1 MGGADTATPGQYE
14 VHLDVF
20 QGPFDLLLQLI
31 AKRKLDITEV
41 DLADITQDFLASLQG
56 IDELDLET
64 ATRFLV
70 VAATLVELK
79 AARLLPRDQ
88 QEELEDLLGEA
99 RDMLYAR
106 LLEYRAFR
114 DVAWE
119 LQVRLEVHGD
129 HHGRDVPLDPVWRRL
144 VPDADLHVGIE
155 DLARLAALATAPR
168 PEPEIRIDHIRR
180 SFISIQDAAGRVLDA
195 VMDPGDT
202 TGFVSLVT
210 GQRRGDAIVF
220 FLAMLEL
227 YKLGHLDLEQP
238 DHRGELTVERREAAT
253 DLSVLSELETSG
265 APDEDLPIDPAP
277 TDHRPDRP
285 HHRGVPVSD
294 TGTDA
299 GIDLDR
305 LRGLEA
311 VLFLADHPLDLDTLA
326 TALDCTPGQV
336 EPLTAELAQRLEERQ
351 SGLVLRNVGGGWRLY
366 TAAETREHV
375 ERHVL
380 AGRSGRLSQ
389 AALETL
395 AVIAYKQP
403 ISRTEVGD
411 IRGVNADGAVRS
423 LVSRGLIE
431 EVGRDDGPGQAV
443 LYGTTTEFLE
453 KVGLTALD
461 DLPPL
466 TEYLVENPAP
476 DEPTPDQLKAARRR
490 LQEGR
495 EIASTGSARW
505 DPEAEPSDEDP
516 AEQARERQRELR
528 RDAAARRRAQEE
540 EMDELTGA
548 LERVARDAMA
558 QLRDAVSSA
567 DDDESDAEP
576 AAAPDEPAATSDE
589 DTAGPDQEP
598 T

>member
-1 MGGADTATPGQYE
+1 M
-14 VHLDVF
+14 
-20 QGPFDLLLQLI
+20 
-31 AKRKLDITEV
+31 
-41 DLADITQDFLASLQG
+41 
-56 IDELDLET
+56 
-64 ATRFLV
+64 
-70 VAATLVELK
+70 
-79 AARLLPRDQ
+79 
-88 QEELEDLLGEA
+88 
-99 RDMLYAR
+99 
-106 LLEYRAFR
+106 
-114 DVAWE
+114 
-119 LQVRLEVHGD
+119 
-129 HHGRDVPLDPVWRRL
+129 
-144 VPDADLHVGIE
+144 
-155 DLARLAALATAPR
+155 
-168 PEPEIRIDHIRR
+168 
-180 SFISIQDAAGRVLDA
+180 
-195 VMDPGDT
+195 
-202 TGFVSLVT
+202 
-210 GQRRGDAIVF
+210 
-220 FLAMLEL
+220 
-227 YKLGHLDLEQP
+227 
-238 DHRGELTVERREAAT
+238 
-253 DLSVLSELETSG
+253 
-265 APDEDLPIDPAP
+265 
-277 TDHRPDRP
+277 
-285 HHRGVPVSD
+285 SD
-294 TGTDA
+294 TGTDT

-311 VLFLADHPLDLDTLA
+311 VLFLADHPLDLDTLG

-336 EPLTAELAQRLEERQ
+336 EPLLGELGQRLDERQ

-453 KVGLTALD
+453 KIGLASLD

-466 TEYLVENPAP
+466 TDFLVENPAP

-495 EIASTGSARW
+495 DLSSTGSARW
-505 DPEAEPSDEDP
+505 DPEAEPAEAEGVDP
-516 AEQARERQRELR
+516 REAQREQR

-548 LERVARDAMA
+548 LERVAQNAMA

-567 DDDESDAEP
+567 DEDEDAED
-576 AAAPDEPAATSDE
+576 AEEEST
-589 DTAGPDQEP
+589 
-598 T
+598 